1 MLHCQRNQMQGR
13 ASKIHQKHLAFR
25 SKIQDKVEAC
35 EGDVLNKPFVAK
47 CVSEIIGDGVIFA
60 ERAGPLALYN
70 VKGPNHWFGNT
81 QAGGLGWA
89 LPAALGFQL
98 ADKDRL
104 VACIVGDG
112 SYVFANPIACHQAAE
127 AQGLPLLTIILD
139 NGSYDAVRISTLDI
153 YPSGKAAKANH
164 VPMVPFAPNPDY
176 AAIAEAADAV
186 FHVSSADSL
195 RET

>member
-1 MLHCQRNQMQGR
+1 M
-13 ASKIHQKHLAFR
+13 
-25 SKIQDKVEAC
+25 
-35 EGDVLNKPFVAK
+35 
-47 CVSEIIGDGVIFA
+47 IFA

-81 QAGGLGWA
+81 QAGGLCWA

-139 NGSYDAVRISTLDI
+139 NGSYDAVRISNARYI
-153 YPSGKAAKANH
+153 PPESGG
-164 VPMVPFAPNPDY
+164 
-176 AAIAEAADAV
+176 
-186 FHVSSADSL
+186 
-195 RET
+195 